1 MTGFILGA
9 IANRRIDEIASYTRR
24 LWGERQAVRY
34 IEGLFS
40 EFTAIAAR
48 VVPWTPIP
56 RRMGVTGYR
65 RRYRHHFIYWK
76 EVATDEVAIMTIL
89 HERMQ
94 QDLHLD
100 EIGIAKI

>member
-1 MTGFILGA
+1 MDA
-9 IANRRIDEIASYTRR
+9 DSAAN
-24 LWGERQAVRY
+24 
-34 IEGLFS
+34 GL
-40 EFTAIAAR
+40 
-48 VVPWTPIP
+48 
-56 RRMGVTGYR
+56 TGYR
-65 RRYRHHFIYWK
+65 RRYRHQFTYWK